1 MHEAAVPRTP
11 AILVGWCALF
21 TLAGCGAGVVE
32 IPLPGPDASGTR
44 LCGGL
49 HDRLPDAVRGQS
61 RRETRP
67 ESGLTA
73 AWGTPAIALR
83 CGVPRPPAMRQTS
96 ELVTVNGV
104 SWFPLP
110 PDRPVTFTA
119 LGRQAYVEV
128 TVPAKY
134 APPGDVLIELTTAI
148 KAALPAK
155 PDGEL

>member
-1 MHEAAVPRTP
+1 VLAV
-11 AILVGWCALF
+11 LCALV
-21 TLAGCGAGVVE
+21 TLAGCGTGAVE
-32 IPLPGPDASGTR
+32 VPPPSPDASVTR
-44 LCGGL
+44 LCDGL
-49 HDRLPDAVRGQS
+49 RGRLPDTLGGQS

-83 CGVPRPPAMRQTS
+83 CGVPRPPSMRQTS
-96 ELVTVNGV
+96 GLVTVNGI

-119 LGRQAYVEV
+119 LGRQAYVEM

-134 APPGDVLIELTTAI
+134 APPGDVLVELTGAI

-155 PDGEL
+155 TGGEL